1 MIVHTTGVQMV
12 NKALLSLAAVVL
24 FVVFGTGV
32 FVGMLVGG
40 PTGDGAGT
48 ADTGPQATATPAAS
62 DLPTTATPAASD
74 SPATATPDAG
84 SDSTATP
91 PGDTDAERNTVPP
104 REFNEANI
112 SAAIVENVNA
122 AREDQGLQAL
132 SSTGTTAENVR
143 QMAAG
148 HSDAMADAGLVR
160 HTIDGVTSRDRYKRS
175 DLYNTC
181 QFQVASYIEDADN
194 NGLEVIGRTYAGQE
208 YPDGGTQAFNENE
221 TAVANALTD
230 DWLST
235 PLFRDR
241 LLLANADDI
250 GVGVTLTSTGAVYAT
265 ANLC

>member
-62 DLPTTATPAASD
+62 D

-91 PGDTDAERNTVPP
+91 PGDTDAERDTVPP

-122 AREDQGLQAL
+122 AREDQGLRAL